1 MLLKRAVSVLMLVL
15 ILFADSGQTI
25 YAHTCLKSKH
35 THLSIGSP
43 KHCCSAKVVFNNCT
57 IRKAT
62 CCEVSSK
69 YLKQNFVSQPV
80 VNDVEYYQVAV
91 QPQSQVFTPRVV
103 QPVIILAVNTSPP
116 LIALSKSSGTFTQT
130 FRI

>member
-43 KHCCSAKVVFNNCT
+43 KHCCSAKVEANNCT

-80 VNDVEYYQVAV
+80 VNDVMYYQVAV
-91 QPQSQVFTPRVV
+91 LPHSQVFVPRVAE
-103 QPVIILAVNTSPP
+103 PVITLAANTSPP
-116 LIALSKSSGTFTQT
+116 LLALAKSSGIFTQT

>member
-1 MLLKRAVSVLMLVL
+1 MLFKRALSVLMLVL

-25 YAHTCLKSKH
+25 YTHTCLKSKH

-43 KHCCSAKVVFNNCT
+43 KHCCSAKVVANNCT

-62 CCEVSSK
+62 CCEISSK
-69 YLKQNFVSQPV
+69 YLKQHFVSQPDIQ
-80 VNDVEYYQVAV
+80 DVTFNQVAV
-91 QPQSQVFTPRVV
+91 APKSQVFVPRVA
-103 QPVIILAVNTSPP
+103 QPVITLAANTSPP
-116 LIALSKSSGTFTQT
+116 LIALAKSSGTFTQT

>member
-1 MLLKRAVSVLMLVL
+1 MRLKRAVSLLMLVL

-25 YAHTCLKSKH
+25 YAHTCLKSKR

-43 KHCCSAKVVFNNCT
+43 KHCCSAKAVANNCT

-62 CCEVSSK
+62 CCEVSSR
-69 YLKQNFVSQPV
+69 YLKQNFVSQQV
-80 VNDVEYYQVAV
+80 VPDVVLHEVAV
-91 QPQSQVFTPRVV
+91 LPQSQVFVPRVV
-103 QPVIILAVNTSPP
+103 QPVIILAANTSPP
-116 LIALSKSSGTFTQT
+116 LIALSKSSATFTQT